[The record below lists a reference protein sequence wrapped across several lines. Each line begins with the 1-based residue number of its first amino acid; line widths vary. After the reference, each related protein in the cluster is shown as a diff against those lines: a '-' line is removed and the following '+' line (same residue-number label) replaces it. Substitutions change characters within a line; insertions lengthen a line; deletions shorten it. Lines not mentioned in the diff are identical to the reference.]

1 MENVILFAE
10 FCLKQL
16 ELFYVWK
23 IVFFAL
29 GINISAKKLKFA
41 DKCDAIYFRNTRI
54 SREFSGINFFY
65 MISWKPFQKKLE
77 EEINVG

>member
-29 GINISAKKLKFA
+29 GINISARKLKFA

-54 SREFSGINFFY
+54 SREFSEIIFFKHDI
-65 MISWKPFQKKLE
+65 METIPKKLE